1 MEKIAEKQGEQRM
14 KRKLLSLG
22 KVLIAFLVFE
32 VLSFVIPELLAI
44 FLKSMNLEGESLI
57 QWYQAGSSLIVMLVA
72 FPGFVLVMRCFGRLA
87 HFSWK
92 ESKKASGAELLRY
105 ILISILPVAVLY
117 GVMLAISRA
126 RNIPL
131 VDMIGT
137 LSVGDVVREALL
149 GCLLMPA
156 MEEMMFRG
164 IMLHTLKREG
174 NLFAVIVTTLFFA
187 AGHNNPV
194 NMLLGLVTGCIFGY
208 ITIRHEGIR
217 YAYICHVIVNIL
229 GNLVIPG
236 ICGL

>member
-44 FLKSMNLEGESLI
+44 FLKTMNLEGESLI
-57 QWYQAGSSLIVMLVA
+57 QWYQAGSSLIVILVA

-92 ESKKASGAELLRY
+92 ENKKASGAELLRY

-117 GVMLAISRA
+117 GVMLAISSA
-126 RNIPL
+126 RN
-131 VDMIGT
+131 VSMADMIGT
-137 LSVGDVVREALL
+137 LTVGDVVREALL

-187 AGHNNPV
+187 VGHNNPV

-208 ITIRHEGIR
+208 ITIRHGGIR

-236 ICGL
+236 ICSL